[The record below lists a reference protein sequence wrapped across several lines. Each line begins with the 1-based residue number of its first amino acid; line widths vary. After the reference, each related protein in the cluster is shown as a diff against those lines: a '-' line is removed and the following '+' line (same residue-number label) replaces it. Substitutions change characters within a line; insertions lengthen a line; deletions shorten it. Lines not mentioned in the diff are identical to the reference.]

1 VDINAAPHVCM
12 PGEHV
17 PDMNPWDV
25 LEFERTG
32 AILAIVIV
40 ENEAMFHVGAVV
52 HLVHKCNH
60 ALRLAGDP
68 IACGH

>member
-12 PGEHV
+12 PGQHV

-25 LEFERTG
+25 IEFERTG
-32 AILAIVIV
+32 AILAIVVV
-40 ENEAMFHVGAVV
+40 ENEAMFHVGV
-52 HLVHKCNH
+52 LVHECKY

-68 IACGH
+68 IVRGH

>member
-1 VDINAAPHVCM
+1 
-12 PGEHV
+12 
-17 PDMNPWDV
+17 MNPWDV